1 LLEVTL
7 KLDAKVA
14 CGYNA
19 LLNVIIKFELYKD
32 VLEANNDLGYKSL
45 DEVTAKLEANN
56 ACGYKELEEVTL
68 KFDAK
73 VARFDVSTTKLLAY
87 TAVLLPNIVVLFT
100 VFKAFVVG
108 ALLVLVLFITF
119 NNKLQ

>member
-1 LLEVTL
+1 
-7 KLDAKVA
+7 
-14 CGYNA
+14 
-19 LLNVIIKFELYKD
+19 
-32 VLEANNDLGYKSL
+32 L

-56 ACGYKELEEVTL
+56 ACGYKELEEATL

-73 VARFDVSTTKLLAY
+73 EARFDVITTKLLAY

-100 VFKAFVVG
+100 VFKAFAVG